1 MWFNTLNQS
10 ETSSERKD
18 SIDARVFFHRKT
30 WKMLLRKISRAATQR
45 ERERMD
51 AAHSAKRKRSIPYD
65 KRSFQSIRV
74 GIFVRLGGIRY
85 FIGEACEIRRK
96 VAAMEGKHDL
106 RAQTILSTNLI
117 SSRCKFVSV
126 RSNEEKRIQLK
137 WNTAGSDAWNVFRK
151 GWKIRSWWLLASSL
165 LVSERQKNF
174 RTFISFHSCE
184 IYERMYKIF
193 SNSMQQYLDTCSFV
207 LQFFYIKYRINRIIH
222 FTTDKRRRQIHR

>member
-1 MWFNTLNQS
+1 MRFNKLNLS

-18 SIDARVFFHRKT
+18 GTDARVFFTEKLEKCCFVKSAARQHRG
-30 WKMLLRKISRAATQR
+30 
-45 ERERMD
+45 RMD

-96 VAAMEGKHDL
+96 VATMEGKHDL

-151 GWKIRSWWLLASSL
+151 G
-165 LVSERQKNF
+165 
-174 RTFISFHSCE
+174 
-184 IYERMYKIF
+184 
-193 SNSMQQYLDTCSFV
+193 
-207 LQFFYIKYRINRIIH
+207 
-222 FTTDKRRRQIHR
+222 

>member
-1 MWFNTLNQS
+1 MRFNKLNLS

-18 SIDARVFFHRKT
+18 GTDARVFFTEKLEKCCFVKSAARQHRG
-30 WKMLLRKISRAATQR
+30 
-45 ERERMD
+45 RMD

-96 VAAMEGKHDL
+96 VATMEGKHDL

-151 GWKIRSWWLLASSL
+151 GWKIRTWWLLASSL
-165 LVSERQKNF
+165 LVSQREKNF

-184 IYERMYKIF
+184 IYERMYEIF
-193 SNSMQQYLDTCSFV
+193 SNSMQQYLDTCSVV
-207 LQFFYIKYRINRIIH
+207 LQFF
-222 FTTDKRRRQIHR
+222 